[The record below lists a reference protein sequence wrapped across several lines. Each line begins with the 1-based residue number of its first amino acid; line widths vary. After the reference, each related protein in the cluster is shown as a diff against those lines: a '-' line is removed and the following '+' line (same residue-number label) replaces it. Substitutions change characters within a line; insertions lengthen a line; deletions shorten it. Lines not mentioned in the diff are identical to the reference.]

1 MALIISEN
9 YLKEMSI
16 INGNTDMK
24 ILTPTIRLCQD
35 KYIKPIL
42 GTDLF
47 DEIIGETPT
56 LSAANQ
62 TLMDDFILPAMLHYI
77 ICESTPVFKYRYANK
92 GIMVKNSENSQP
104 IDFNEMR
111 WLMDKWKN
119 DAEWYAEQA
128 TKFLK
133 ENEAD
138 YPLYYGGNTTCDK
151 IRPNKSNYTT
161 GISLD

>member
-1 MALIISEN
+1 MALIISEE

-42 GTDLF
+42 GSDLF
-47 DEIIGETPT
+47 NEIISQIPT

-62 TLMDDFILPAMLHYI
+62 ALMDGYVLPSMLHYI
-77 ICESTPVFKYRYANK
+77 VCEATPVFKYRYANK
-92 GIMVKNSENSQP
+92 GIMVNNSQNSNP

-128 TKFLK
+128 TKFLV
-133 ENEAD
+133 ENRND
-138 YPLYYGGNTTCDK
+138 YPLYDANTTCDK
-151 IRPNKSNYTT
+151 IKPNKTNYTT
-161 GISLD
+161 GINLY